1 MFKDSYFNDKVK
13 NKIENN
19 ILLIIININYDLMTY
34 GFYRDSPLA
43 EYIDSN
49 RGTFFN
55 ARKIV
60 GLYFL
65 RITYQNEWHNKHET
79 EISKCKG

>member
-1 MFKDSYFNDKVK
+1 
-13 NKIENN
+13 
-19 ILLIIININYDLMTY
+19 MTY
-34 GFYRDSPLA
+34 GFYRESPLA

-49 RGTFFN
+49 RCTFFN

-65 RITYQNEWHNKHET
+65 RITGNYVITYQNEWHNKHET
-79 EISKCKG
+79 EIPKCKC